1 MLEKDINVLLSKA
14 EELKA
19 LFVLGQRV
27 VPFLEEIF
35 IFIREI
41 SPILD
46 GINTAIEENMRKMPR
61 ASEQL
66 SRVTE
71 ATELA
76 TTEIMDILDGF
87 KYKCDV
93 ISGNLQ
99 HLNNTDSDENK
110 QLVGNSE
117 TLLDS
122 LRSDAGQI
130 MLALQVQDITSQQ
143 LAAVK
148 HLLMTVQSRLGS
160 ILNHFDA
167 ANFSSVFKESAD
179 DRTAQEQSSG
189 EDNVTAMH
197 RTIAFDAEAI
207 HAIQQKSSRQSDVEG
222 ILQAFQRAGG
232 NIEALRAAGFD
243 PGAQATAN
251 NTDDRP
257 ASDMSDTNAAAEA
270 PGESTTHD
278 GGDVATRNSIDAIS
292 KQNRNARNEDEENPK
307 VNQDDIDAMFGD
319 E

>member
-1 MLEKDINVLLSKA
+1 MLDKDINVLLSKA

-19 LFVLGQRV
+19 LFILGQRV

-46 GINTAIEENMRKMPR
+46 GINTAIEENISKMPR

-66 SRVTE
+66 SKVTE

-93 ISGNLQ
+93 ISGNLRD
-99 HLNNTDSDENK
+99 LNAAETDENK

-148 HLLMTVQSRLGS
+148 HLLMTVQGRLGS
-160 ILNHFDA
+160 ILTHFDA
-167 ANFSSVFKESAD
+167 ANFSGLFQEPAD
-179 DRTAQEQSSG
+179 DDAAQNQAPQ
-189 EDNVTAMH
+189 EDNVAAMH
-197 RTIAFDAEAI
+197 RAIAFDAEAI
-207 HAIQQKSSRQSDVEG
+207 HAIQQQASRQSDVEG
-222 ILQAFQRAGG
+222 ILQAFQQAGDNAATTDAVG
-232 NIEALRAAGFD
+232 SETPDSTDVPSGGGMTAKDKTQPAEGEAATQDDIDAMFEQQD
-243 PGAQATAN
+243 KGAQN
-251 NTDDRP
+251 
-257 ASDMSDTNAAAEA
+257 
-270 PGESTTHD
+270 
-278 GGDVATRNSIDAIS
+278 
-292 KQNRNARNEDEENPK
+292 KDEENPK
-307 VNQDDIDAMFGD
+307 VNQDDIDAMFGGA
-319 E
+319 

>member
-1 MLEKDINVLLSKA
+1 MLDKDINVLLSKA

-46 GINTAIEENMRKMPR
+46 GVNTAIEENMRKMPR

-66 SRVTE
+66 SKVTE

-99 HLNNTDSDENK
+99 DLNKTDSDENK

-167 ANFSSVFKESAD
+167 AKFSSVFKESAD
-179 DRTAQEQSSG
+179 DKTAQEQPSG

-222 ILQAFQRAGG
+222 ILQAYQQAGG
-232 NIEALRAAGFD
+232 NIDALRAAGLNLD
-243 PGAQATAN
+243 GLTAAKKS
-251 NTDDRP
+251 DDGP
-257 ASDMSDTNAAAEA
+257 ASDRTDTKTAAARGSA
-270 PGESTTHD
+270 YP
-278 GGDVATRNSIDAIS
+278 GGDEAATQDSIDAIFE
-292 KQNRNARNEDEENPK
+292 QNDDARNADEENPK

-319 E
+319 A